1 MTKTVLFWNF
11 NIEKGEALQ
20 KLSTESD
27 KSDVIARVVREYEVD
42 ILALAEC
49 QLSDELLVDSLRTVD
64 PGFEQ
69 ALPPHIR
76 IRFFTRFPG
85 ADLQA
90 WHSDGRIDVRRLM
103 LGGYIDI
110 LLAAF
115 HYHDRRNYPT
125 PDKRRSN
132 LAPHLETLKEAERK
146 AHHDRLVVFGDFN
159 MNPFEIGMLDPAS
172 GLGAMITRDLAA
184 AHGDRTGGEPSRF
197 YNPMWSI
204 MGRAEAPGTYYWN
217 DRSDPE
223 NPYWHCIDGVLLR
236 PSLYASFQDE
246 DLRIIRR
253 ITGAAGEKVDLI
265 RRAKIHWQVTYSDHL
280 PILFKLHLQKREPVE
295 KEGGH
300 E

>member
-1 MTKTVLFWNF
+1 MTKSVLFWNF
-11 NIEKGEALQ
+11 NIEKGESLQ
-20 KLSTESD
+20 KLSTEAD
-27 KSDVIARVVREYEVD
+27 KSAVIARVVREYEVD

-49 QLSDELLVDSLRTVD
+49 QLPGDVLVGSLREVD

-76 IRFFTRFPG
+76 IKFFTRFPG
-85 ADLQA
+85 AYLEL
-90 WHSDGRIDVRRLM
+90 WHSDGRIDVRRLT
-103 LGGYIDI
+103 LSGYDDI

-125 PDKRRSN
+125 PAMRHSK
-132 LAPHLETLKEAERK
+132 LAPHLETLQEAERR
-146 AHHDRLVVFGDFN
+146 ARHDRLVVFGDFN
-159 MNPFEIGMLDPAS
+159 MNPYEIGMLDPAR

-184 AHGDRTGGEPSRF
+184 ARGDRTGDDRPRF

-204 MGRAEAPGTYYWN
+204 MGRAEAPGTYDWSKN
-217 DRSDPE
+217 DPE

-236 PSLYASFQDE
+236 PSLYASFRDE
-246 DLRIIRR
+246 DLRIIRW

-265 RRAKIHWQVTYSDHL
+265 RRAKLHWQVTHSDQL
-280 PILFKLHLQKREPVE
+280 PILFQLHLQKREPDE

-300 E
+300 A